1 MTSITSLLQVDTF
14 LEQSQASYCSNNCTL
29 KWRQGKLLVR
39 YSQAIKK
46 SYLPALE
53 DQRWLIN
60 CLKNSDAQMIS
71 IDPILGEQSLKFWA
85 DACDQADKPVFLRL
99 PKTSELPQQHSPMAW
114 WSKRLLDWVV
124 AALLL
129 LILSPIM
136 LVLAVFIRFDSPGP
150 IFFQQWRVG
159 ERGKLFKIFKFRTR
173 VIGAEKLHHHV
184 MTNQK
189 GLHKRQDDPRITP
202 LGGWM
207 RKYSLDELPQLFN
220 VLRGDMSLVGPRPWA
235 LYDAVRISPQGQ
247 QRLNALPGI
256 TGAWQVEKRSTLLEL
271 DAVNNIDL
279 EYLRTWSLAR
289 DLKLLLLTIP
299 KVLLGFGAY

>member
-14 LEQSQASYCSNNCTL
+14 LEQSQASYCSTNCTL

-85 DACDQADKPVFLRL
+85 NACDQADKPVFLRL
-99 PKTSELPQQHSPMAW
+99 PKTSELPQQHSPIAW
-114 WSKRLLDWVV
+114 WSKRLLDWVF

-159 ERGKLFKIFKFRTR
+159 ERGKLFKIFKFRTM

-189 GLHKRQDDPRITP
+189 GLHKCQDDPRITP

-247 QRLNALPGI
+247 QRLNSLPGI